1 MIPGYDLD
9 PSALRLI
16 YLSSALPAV
25 TTTSKAPPPA
35 FLTHPHSSGS
45 SREDAPGPQTG
56 PPSRPRAARGPGPC
70 PLASMWEC
78 PLTALPPPRPCQ
90 VLRAPGPRP
99 ASLRPSRAPPPTR
112 CDRRVRPLCHHV
124 RGPPHR
130 QLCLWAPP
138 GPPSASRSQGSHSQ
152 QVLSTCHGCR
162 SMNIRW
168 IHNRPVTG

>member
-9 PSALRLI
+9 PPALGLI
-16 YLSSALPAV
+16 CLSSAPPAV

-70 PLASMWEC
+70 PPAHHVGMS
-78 PLTALPPPRPCQ
+78 ADSSAPPRPCQ
-90 VLRAPGPRP
+90 VLRAPGPCP

-112 CDRRVRPLCHHV
+112 CDLRVQPLCHHV
-124 RGPPHR
+124 RG
-130 QLCLWAPP
+130 LCLWAPP